1 MVEEKAELLLW
12 FASPANSMIVGQM
25 LLIDGGAEAT
35 VCDNYI
41 CGHSVGK

>member
-1 MVEEKAELLLW
+1 MVEEIAELLLW
-12 FASPANSMIVGQM
+12 FASSANSIMVGQM
-25 LLIDGGAEAT
+25 LLKDGGAEAT